1 MCMKSRNGFD
11 PSDFSVDIFGIDAAI
26 EWMVH
31 ITVAD
36 EVSREKKEYY
46 TFFKTRAEADA
57 YVTGLVN
64 NMMERNIVIRV
75 VKVKCFDG
83 DDKSFDPINSC
94 TKGCY

>member
-1 MCMKSRNGFD
+1 MTDNAYIIGAD
-11 PSDFSVDIFGIDAAI
+11 TEI

-36 EVSREKKEYY
+36 GVSREKKEYY
-46 TFFKTRAEADA
+46 TFFKTRDEANT

-64 NMMERNIVIRV
+64 TTMERNIIIRV

-83 DDKSFDPINSC
+83 DDILGIRK
-94 TKGCY
+94 KGCD

>member
-1 MCMKSRNGFD
+1 MTDNNY
-11 PSDFSVDIFGIDAAI
+11 IFGADTEI

-31 ITVAD
+31 ITIAD

-64 NMMERNIVIRV
+64 NMTDLNIVIRI

-83 DDKSFDPINSC
+83 DDKSFKLINSC
-94 TKGCY
+94 TKGCN